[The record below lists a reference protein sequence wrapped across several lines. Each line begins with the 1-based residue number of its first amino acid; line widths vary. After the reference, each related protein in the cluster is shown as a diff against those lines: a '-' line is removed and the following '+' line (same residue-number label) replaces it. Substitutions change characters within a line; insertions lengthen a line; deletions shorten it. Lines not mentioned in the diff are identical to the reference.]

1 MEMAIALAAA
11 GLVALLI
18 STALTPLVI
27 LVSHRRSWFDL
38 PDERK
43 IHTNPVPRLGGI
55 AIFFALLISA
65 LAVPLLLPVA
75 FRSSGPVVYTV
86 RFIPVFFA
94 FCLIFVMGLL
104 DDFHNLHALL
114 KFLLQIVAASLVTA
128 GGFTISSLGIR
139 GLPVIQLGVF
149 AYPITILWI
158 VAISNAINLVDG
170 VDGLAGGIAGWSA
183 LSLGV
188 IGILKG
194 QTMPALFSFCLLGS
208 VIGFLSFNFPPAR
221 IFMGDSGSLFL
232 GFVLAVI
239 PLLGAPGATTMVDM
253 VAPATVLLIPILDTV
268 SAIARRLRE
277 KRSIYSPDKQ
287 HIHHK
292 LLDLG
297 LKETSLLLI
306 VYGFCAYFGTAS
318 ILTHFLRRGPAIVL
332 LAVVWIT
339 AVLAFTILNS
349 IRLKRKALPAASDAG
364 TGG

>member
-11 GLVALLI
+11 GLVALII
-18 STALTPLVI
+18 STAVTPLVI
-27 LVSHRRSWFDL
+27 MVSHRRQWFDI

-55 AIFFALLISA
+55 AIFSGLMISA

-75 FRSSGPVVYTV
+75 FRASWPVVYTV
-86 RFIPVFFA
+86 RLVPVFGA
-94 FCLIFVMGLL
+94 FCLIHVMGLV

-114 KFLLQIVAASLVTA
+114 KFLLQFVAASLVTV
-128 GGFTISSLGIR
+128 GGFTISAVGIP
-139 GLPVIQLGVF
+139 GLHVYQLGVF
-149 AYPITILWI
+149 AYPITVLWI

-188 IGILKG
+188 MCLLKG
-194 QTMPALFSFCLLGS
+194 QAVPALFSFCLLGS

-221 IFMGDSGSLFL
+221 IFMGDSGSLLL

-239 PLLGAPGATTMVDM
+239 PLLGAPGATTIRDIA
-253 VAPATVLLIPILDTV
+253 APATVLLIPILDTV
-268 SAIARRLRE
+268 SAIVRRVRE
-277 KRSIYSPDKQ
+277 KRSIYSPDKE

-292 LLDLG
+292 LLAIG
-297 LKETSLLLI
+297 LKETPILLI
-306 VYGFCAYFGTAS
+306 VYGCCALFGIAAIAS
-318 ILTHFLRRGPAIVL
+318 LYLQRGPAIVL

-339 AVLAFTILNS
+339 AVLAFGILNS
-349 IRLKRKALPAASDAG
+349 IRQKRKALPAGSDAEARG
-364 TGG
+364 